1 MTVTFP
7 FSIWAKERN
16 IMRVDGFNSLTA
28 YVQVVC
34 ITAPLSGLTAKY
46 VRPQTGA
53 LEIDLSDVVRLI
65 NTGSVSVSERT
76 ASGAIIGSTTT
87 KSWTRAGLINPNS
100 VQIPDS
106 PLRAYGALI
115 VPPDKLIDTIG
126 HNDRDTLIICEFFG
140 TAGTWNCGGDATMAT
155 SKRFIG
161 QISGD
166 FTLTDG
172 THTYAYKIQARDA
185 CRQYADVRWVSFSG
199 VERVHTFEVRNC
211 TTETI
216 DAVQL
221 ENLRNFYDIRKG
233 RQDSFKLRLDDLS
246 RYDFWYYSDLVTS
259 SKVEISLDGTNW
271 RQVQV
276 VTKSVQIPDNDEGK
290 PHTLEIEINYRKYDT
305 L

>member
-1 MTVTFP
+1 MTISFATE
-7 FSIWAKERN
+7 IWAQERN
-16 IMRVDGFNSLTA
+16 IMRVSGFSVQTA
-28 YVQVVC
+28 YVQLVC
-34 ITAPLSGLTAKY
+34 NTAPLSGMVAKY
-46 VRPQTGA
+46 VRPETGA

-65 NTGSVSVSERT
+65 KNGNVSVSERT
-76 ASGAIIGSTTT
+76 AAGAIIGSATT
-87 KSWTRAGLINPNS
+87 KSWERAGLINPES
-100 VQIPDS
+100 VQIPDN

-126 HNDRDTLIICEFFG
+126 YDMQDTLIVCEFFG
-140 TAGTWNCGGDATMAT
+140 TAGTWNCAGATMAT
-155 SKRFIG
+155 TKRYIG

-172 THTYAYKIQARDA
+172 THTHAYKIQAREA
-185 CRQYADVRWVSFSG
+185 CKQYADVRWVSFSG
-199 VERVHTFEVRNC
+199 IERVHTFEVINC

-233 RQDSFKLRLDDLS
+233 RQDSFKLRLEELS
-246 RYDFWYYSDLVTS
+246 RYDFWYYADMITS

-290 PHTLEIEINYRKYDT
+290 PNTLEIEINYRKYDT